1 MFPFTHHTDAKD
13 SRPVQ
18 ATAVPAGTKAT
29 KLQPAKTA
37 DKGKKQ
43 AAVKKAGIN
52 TTAESAEDKNKQ
64 TKPQVTH
71 ELSVVCFLIL
81 KKYCFYILSHCN
93 VHHWCV
99 CSAILIFQT
108 LFGEKGFG
116 RNDQDVQGFAII
128 RVIIRRSKLENSLF
142 TRQISYMWQLM
153 TIFYSDV
160 EPLSEYSPVILH
172 LSPATRILNENPDNY
187 FLQVLLI

>member
-37 DKGKKQ
+37 DKGKRQ

-71 ELSVVCFLIL
+71 ELSVVCLLYVEKVLFLHL
-81 KKYCFYILSHCN
+81 PHCN

-108 LFGEKGFG
+108 LFGEKGIG
-116 RNDQDVQGFAII
+116 WNDQDVQGFGII
-128 RVIIRRSKLENSLF
+128 RVVIRHSKLENSLF
-142 TRQISYMWQLM
+142 TRQISYIW
-153 TIFYSDV
+153 
-160 EPLSEYSPVILH
+160 
-172 LSPATRILNENPDNY
+172 
-187 FLQVLLI
+187 

>member
-71 ELSVVCFLIL
+71 ELSVVCFLMW
-81 KKYCFYILSHCN
+81 KKYCFYIYHIAMCITG
-93 VHHWCV
+93 VYV
-99 CSAILIFQT
+99 
-108 LFGEKGFG
+108 
-116 RNDQDVQGFAII
+116 VQ
-128 RVIIRRSKLENSLF
+128 S
-142 TRQISYMWQLM
+142 
-153 TIFYSDV
+153 
-160 EPLSEYSPVILH
+160 
-172 LSPATRILNENPDNY
+172 
-187 FLQVLLI
+187 

>member
-43 AAVKKAGIN
+43 AAVKKAGVN

-71 ELSVVCFLIL
+71 ELSVVCFLML
-81 KKYCFYILSHCN
+81 KKYCFYIYHIARGLSR
-93 VHHWCV
+93 
-99 CSAILIFQT
+99 IF
-108 LFGEKGFG
+108 F
-116 RNDQDVQGFAII
+116 
-128 RVIIRRSKLENSLF
+128 RRGCTRLLLDFNTNKPHSFFFFCRIPVVLENCRSS
-142 TRQISYMWQLM
+142 QGGCA
-153 TIFYSDV
+153 
-160 EPLSEYSPVILH
+160 PPAPSP
-172 LSPATRILNENPDNY
+172 
-187 FLQVLLI
+187 

>member
-1 MFPFTHHTDAKD
+1 M
-13 SRPVQ
+13 Q

-71 ELSVVCFLIL
+71 ELSVVCLLYVEKVLFLHL
-81 KKYCFYILSHCN
+81 PHCN
-93 VHHWCV
+93 VHHWCI

-108 LFGEKGFG
+108 HLVKREL
-116 RNDQDVQGFAII
+116 VQMI
-128 RVIIRRSKLENSLF
+128 RMSRFLE
-142 TRQISYMWQLM
+142 
-153 TIFYSDV
+153 
-160 EPLSEYSPVILH
+160 
-172 LSPATRILNENPDNY
+172 
-187 FLQVLLI
+187 

>member
-71 ELSVVCFLIL
+71 ELSVVCF
-81 KKYCFYILSHCN
+81 FYVEKVLFLHFTTLQCASL
-93 VHHWCV
+93 V
-99 CSAILIFQT
+99 C
-108 LFGEKGFG
+108 
-116 RNDQDVQGFAII
+116 
-128 RVIIRRSKLENSLF
+128 
-142 TRQISYMWQLM
+142 M
-153 TIFYSDV
+153 
-160 EPLSEYSPVILH
+160 
-172 LSPATRILNENPDNY
+172 
-187 FLQVLLI
+187 